1 MSSLAEFLFPE
12 PAQRNVR
19 SILIWWERRRLPYNI
34 ALGAAGLASIAWI
47 GLMEFLIPGGPRFVL
62 FPWQPVVVFG
72 IGANLCYT
80 FGSLLESIAF
90 KIWGYGLLPIGP
102 GLYRM
107 GLTFSLGLALLPG
120 LVVTISLPIRLLL
133 AIVGSLI

>member
-12 PAQRNVR
+12 PSRRNVR
-19 SILIWWERRRLPYNI
+19 SILIWWEKRRLPYNI
-34 ALGAAGLASIAWI
+34 SLAAAGLASIAWI
-47 GLMEFLIPGGPRFVL
+47 GLVEFLIPGEPRFVL
-62 FPWQPVVVFG
+62 FPWQPIVVFG

-80 FGSLLESIAF
+80 FGSLLESITF

-120 LVVTISLPIRLLL
+120 LIVTISLPIRFLLSVAGVL
-133 AIVGSLI
+133 M